1 MVTTRMGNKLT
12 MKLGFSLP
20 NNQGMTHV
28 NDLVTLAV
36 EAESLGYH
44 SVWVSEH
51 LFHATYVANRLGD
64 APYHE
69 ALTILTAVAG
79 ATSKVRLGTSVLV
92 LPWHHPVQLA
102 KRVASLDDY
111 SGGRVS
117 LGVGVAQTEDEFEN
131 LGVPFTHRGRIADE
145 MLMAMK
151 ILWTEKDPKFNGK
164 YFNFDGL
171 QFEPKPIQKPY
182 PPLLIGGTSRR
193 AIERVVEHGDGW
205 HALSQSP
212 QDIAPVVNELRQR
225 RSDTIDV
232 SVRSMTTIMDRSWD
246 RPVEERVT
254 MKGTLE
260 ELTAMLQA
268 YEHAGVDEVVLDG
281 HSRDVETNRHIL
293 RSFAE
298 LNG

>member
-1 MVTTRMGNKLT
+1 

-20 NNQGMTHV
+20 NNQGIAHV

-51 LFHATYVANRLGD
+51 LFHATYVASRLGD

-111 SGGRVS
+111 SEGRVS

-131 LGVPFTHRGRIADE
+131 LGVSFTHRGRIADE
-145 MLMAMK
+145 MLTAMK
-151 ILWTEKDPKFNGK
+151 ILWTEKYPIFNGK
-164 YFNFDGL
+164 YFNFNDL
-171 QFEPKPIQKPY
+171 QFEPKPVQKPY

-260 ELTAMLQA
+260 ELAAMLQA
-268 YEHAGVDEVVLDG
+268 YEHAGVDEVVLDS
-281 HSRDVETNRHIL
+281 HSRDVEANRHIL
-293 RSFAE
+293 RSFAD

>member
-1 MVTTRMGNKLT
+1 

-20 NNQGMTHV
+20 NNQGIAHV

-51 LFHATYVANRLGD
+51 LFHATYVASRLGD

-131 LGVPFTHRGRIADE
+131 LGVSFTHRGRIADE
-145 MLMAMK
+145 MLTAMK
-151 ILWTEKDPKFNGK
+151 ILWTERYPIFNGK
-164 YFNFDGL
+164 YFNFNDL
-171 QFEPKPIQKPY
+171 QFEPKPVQKPY

-260 ELTAMLQA
+260 ELAAMLQA
-268 YEHAGVDEVVLDG
+268 YEHAGVDEVVLDS

-293 RSFAE
+293 RSFAD

>member
-1 MVTTRMGNKLT
+1 MVTTRIGNKST

-20 NNQGMTHV
+20 NNQGMAHV

-145 MLMAMK
+145 MLTAMK
-151 ILWTEKDPKFNGK
+151 ILWTVKHPKYDGK
-164 YFNFDGL
+164 YFNFNNL
-171 QFEPKPIQKPY
+171 QFEPKPIQEPY
-182 PPLLIGGTSRR
+182 PPLLIGGASRR

>member
-1 MVTTRMGNKLT
+1 MVTTRMGNKST

-20 NNQGMTHV
+20 NNQGVAHV
-28 NDLVTLAV
+28 NDLVTLAI

-268 YEHAGVDEVVLDG
+268 YEHAGVDEVVLDS

>member
-1 MVTTRMGNKLT
+1 

-20 NNQGMTHV
+20 NNQGMPHV
-28 NDLVTLAV
+28 NDLVTLAI

-51 LFHATYVANRLGD
+51 LFHATYVASRLGD

-102 KRVASLDDY
+102 KRIASLDDY
-111 SGGRVS
+111 SEGRVS

-131 LGVPFTHRGRIADE
+131 LGVPFSHRGRIADE
-145 MLMAMK
+145 MLTAMK
-151 ILWTEKDPKFNGK
+151 ILWTEKYPKFDGK
-164 YFNFDGL
+164 FFNFNDL
-171 QFEPKPIQKPY
+171 QFEPKPIQKPH

-193 AIERVVEHGDGW
+193 AIERVLEYGDGW

-212 QDIAPVVNELRQR
+212 QDIAPVVNELRQQR
-225 RSDTIDV
+225 PDTIDV

-246 RPVEERVT
+246 RPVEERGT

-268 YEHAGVDEVVLDG
+268 YEDAGVDEVVLDS
-281 HSRDVETNRHIL
+281 HSGGLEMNRHIL
-293 RSFAE
+293 RSFAA

>member
-1 MVTTRMGNKLT
+1 

-20 NNQGMTHV
+20 NNQGMAHV

-51 LFHATYVANRLGD
+51 LFHATYVASRLGD

-145 MLMAMK
+145 MLTAMK
-151 ILWTEKDPKFNGK
+151 ILWTEKHPEFNGK
-164 YFNFDGL
+164 YFNFNNL

-260 ELTAMLQA
+260 ELAAMLQA
-268 YEHAGVDEVVLDG
+268 YEHAGVDEVVLDS

>member
-1 MVTTRMGNKLT
+1 MLT
-12 MKLGFSLP
+12 
-20 NNQGMTHV
+20 
-28 NDLVTLAV
+28 
-36 EAESLGYH
+36 
-44 SVWVSEH
+44 
-51 LFHATYVANRLGD
+51 
-64 APYHE
+64 
-69 ALTILTAVAG
+69 
-79 ATSKVRLGTSVLV
+79 
-92 LPWHHPVQLA
+92 
-102 KRVASLDDY
+102 
-111 SGGRVS
+111 
-117 LGVGVAQTEDEFEN
+117 
-131 LGVPFTHRGRIADE
+131 
-145 MLMAMK
+145 AMK
-151 ILWTEKDPKFNGK
+151 ILWTEKDPKYNGK
-164 YFNFDGL
+164 YFNFNGL

-268 YEHAGVDEVVLDG
+268 YEHAGVDEVVLDS
-281 HSRDVETNRHIL
+281 HSRDVETNRHML

>member
-1 MVTTRMGNKLT
+1 

-20 NNQGMTHV
+20 NNQGVAHV
-28 NDLVTLAV
+28 NDLVTLAI

-145 MLMAMK
+145 MLTAMK

-164 YFNFDGL
+164 YFNFNSL

-182 PPLLIGGTSRR
+182 PPLLIGGASRR

-268 YEHAGVDEVVLDG
+268 YEHAGVDEVVLDS
-281 HSRDVETNRHIL
+281 HSRDVETNRHML